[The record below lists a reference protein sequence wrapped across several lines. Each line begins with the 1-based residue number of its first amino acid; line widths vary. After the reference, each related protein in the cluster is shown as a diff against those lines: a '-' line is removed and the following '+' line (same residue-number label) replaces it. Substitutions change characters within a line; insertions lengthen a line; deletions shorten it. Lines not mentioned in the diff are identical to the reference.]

1 MQVPVS
7 PEINALLDD
16 ATDLSVRR
24 GQYYVGVEHLF
35 EAMLVRID
43 DLPRTFR
50 KNYGDRLRVAS
61 QEMSREAWRGFMPAV
76 SHEVFYTPRCAALTM
91 RAARLAQRLG
101 NQSPSIGHLLLAVLA
116 DAHAAPSRA
125 MDRLRIPRGEMLK
138 ALRNELLHV
147 ATERNTTAH
156 TKSPKETGHVE
167 SRETEGPTRVSEEEA
182 AERRTKKTKIDS
194 LTRDLTAAAQAGELG
209 PAIGRDK
216 EIMTII
222 EILSRKTKNNI
233 ILVGEAGVG
242 KTHIVEGLAR
252 LAAKD
257 GADGMFSSYRI
268 VELNVASLMSG
279 TQYRG
284 AFEEKLEGLL
294 GELKRARNTILFI
307 DEIHLIM
314 GAGTVEGGSID
325 MANLLKPALA
335 RGEIRCIG
343 ATTVQEYRKFIERDP
358 ALERRFQMVRV
369 EELSPE
375 ATLDVLK
382 HLRTTFQKHHG
393 VRIGSKAMEAAV
405 LLTQRYMPNRQFP
418 DKAIDVLDQACARY
432 RLRSVAAKMQPG
444 MFESDTSTPQ
454 AEKVT
459 PHDVRKVVSRT
470 TGVPIEE
477 ITADERARLLDLEA
491 RLRRRIIGQ
500 DHAIAKAVAA
510 VMKSRAGL
518 SDPNRPDSVML
529 FIGPTGVGKT
539 QLAKALA
546 DYLFGSTKHLI
557 TFDMSEFV
565 EEHSVSR
572 LLGAPP
578 GYVGGDE
585 EGRLAGAVRQAPFSV
600 LLFDEIEKAHRRVF
614 DVLLPVLDE
623 GRIKDNRGREVSFRN
638 CIIIFT
644 SNAGADLI
652 SRHADTGV
660 TEDVLAE
667 LRKHFRPEFINRID
681 EIVPFYPL
689 LFEDV
694 RTMLDLCIKESKA
707 RLKEKRIH
715 LRVFQRAYELLAREG
730 YSPQYGARELRRV
743 VDRLIISPISA
754 MIIER
759 RFGEDDII
767 EVLEEGGELIFRK
780 GESPSTTGALTS

>member
-35 EAMLVRID
+35 ETILVHID
-43 DLPRTFR
+43 DLPRSFR
-50 KNYGDRLRVAS
+50 KHHGDSLKTAA
-61 QEMSREAWRGFMPAV
+61 QDMTREAWRGFMPAV
-76 SHEVFYTPRCAALTM
+76 TREVFYTPRCAALTM

-101 NQSPSIGHLLLAVLA
+101 NQSPTIGHLLLAILA

-125 MDRLRIPRGEMLK
+125 MDRLRIPRGDMIK
-138 ALRNELLHV
+138 ALRNELLQG
-147 ATERNTTAH
+147 APDRTSITQAKT
-156 TKSPKETGHVE
+156 SKEAPQQE
-167 SRETEGPTRVSEEEA
+167 SHETDGPVHVSEEEA
-182 AERRTKKTKIDS
+182 MDRRAKKGKIDS
-194 LTRDLTAAAQAGELG
+194 LTRDLTAAAQAGELE

-216 EIMTII
+216 EIMTML
-222 EILSRKTKNNI
+222 EILTRKTKNNI

-252 LAAKD
+252 LAAQD
-257 GADGMFSSYRI
+257 GAGGLFSSYRV

-294 GELKRARNTILFI
+294 SELKRARNTILFI

-314 GAGTVEGGSID
+314 GAGTVEGGSMD

-375 ATLDVLK
+375 ATLEVLK
-382 HLRTTFQKHHG
+382 HLRSTLQRHHG

-405 LLTQRYMPNRQFP
+405 TLTQRYMPNRQFP

-432 RLRSVAAKMQPG
+432 RLRSVAAKMKPG
-444 MFESDTSTPQ
+444 LFESDTGTPQ

-470 TGVPIEE
+470 AGVPIEE

-518 SDPNRPDSVML
+518 ADPNRPDSVML

-557 TFDMSEFV
+557 TFDMSEYV

-578 GYVGGDE
+578 GYVGADE
-585 EGRLAGAVRQAPFSV
+585 EGRLAGAVRNAPFSV

-623 GRIKDNRGREVSFRN
+623 GRIKDNRGREVSFRH

-644 SNAGADLI
+644 SNAGADLV
-652 SRHADTGV
+652 SRHAATGV
-660 TEDVLAE
+660 TEDILAE
-667 LRKHFRPEFINRID
+667 LRRHFRPEFINRID

-715 LRVFQRAYELLAREG
+715 LRVFQGAYELLAREG
-730 YSPQYGARELRRV
+730 YNPQYGARELRRV
-743 VDRLIISPISA
+743 VDRLVINPIST
-754 MIIER
+754 MLIER
-759 RFGEDDII
+759 RFTDHDVI
-767 EVLEEGGELIFRK
+767 EVLEEGGELVFRK
-780 GESPSTTGALTS
+780 GESPSTTGAYTS